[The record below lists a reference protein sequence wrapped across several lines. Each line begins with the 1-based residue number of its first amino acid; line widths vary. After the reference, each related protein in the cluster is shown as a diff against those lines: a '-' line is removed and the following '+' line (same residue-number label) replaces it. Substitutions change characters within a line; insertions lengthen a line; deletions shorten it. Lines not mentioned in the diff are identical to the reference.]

1 MAGTEDTRELAEKLA
16 HLIRQGQVLRQQ
28 SELIQEASARVRD
41 EIELL
46 KARAK
51 AAGVD
56 LGDQSE

>member
-1 MAGTEDTRELAEKLA
+1 LAGTEDTRELAEKLA